1 MRKLSFYLL
10 VFLLKGW
17 TPPTASTNELRDNG
31 CQQIKFDQ
39 DSFVCACT
47 RLALAI
53 SHKTNA
59 FHS

>member
-1 MRKLSFYLL
+1 MSKFFFYLL

-17 TPPTASTNELRDNG
+17 TPPTASTSDLRDNG

-53 SHKTNA
+53 SECLK
-59 FHS
+59 